1 MRQFDGYSPA
11 CATDRTARA
20 ASKKFWKRTDA
31 PLRNFGRGCRR
42 IQAREITP
50 RIPSEPMNMR
60 SGLGPA
66 PDPGSRRVSTMP
78 RGVTTRRFSTKSS
91 M

>member
-1 MRQFDGYSPA
+1 MA
-11 CATDRTARA
+11 RTARA
-20 ASKKFWKRTDA
+20 AAKNVAKRTDA
-31 PLRNFGRGCRR
+31 PARNFGRGCNR

-50 RIPSEPMNMR
+50 NVPSEPINRR

-66 PDPGSRRVSTMP
+66 PEPGRRRVSNMP

-91 M
+91 ICV